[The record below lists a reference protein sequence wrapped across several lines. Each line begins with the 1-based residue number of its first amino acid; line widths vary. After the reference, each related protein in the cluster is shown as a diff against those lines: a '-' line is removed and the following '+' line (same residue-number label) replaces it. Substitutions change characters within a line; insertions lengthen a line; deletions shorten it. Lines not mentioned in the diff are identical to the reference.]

1 MAEEKGSPF
10 GIYDAYIFLNMSFD
24 FLLIELFFNSRD
36 PLKFYEVNYI
46 NFSAYSF
53 DFLWNA

>member
-10 GIYDAYIFLNMSFD
+10 GIYDAYIFPNMSFD

-53 DFLWNA
+53 DFL